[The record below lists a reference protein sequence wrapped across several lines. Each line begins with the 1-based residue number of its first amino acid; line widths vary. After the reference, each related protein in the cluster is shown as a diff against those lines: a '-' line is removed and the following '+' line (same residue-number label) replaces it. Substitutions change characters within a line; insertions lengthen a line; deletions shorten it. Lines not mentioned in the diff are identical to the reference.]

1 MAGIVKKVYYK
12 NSYSATRLRGI
23 EQKNLFENFEIQG
36 WIIYFSCFILL
47 SLGLTKLLAYLFVG
61 SFFVFKNV
69 IEKFYPK
76 IVQ

>member
-36 WIIYFSCFILL
+36 
-47 SLGLTKLLAYLFVG
+47 
-61 SFFVFKNV
+61 
-69 IEKFYPK
+69 
-76 IVQ
+76 